1 MAHLITSHKGADHVE
16 SKHAAHWNAGTIGN
30 GCYVL
35 PIGSKLACTMTDSN
49 TLRVLFGVGSVCG
62 YDWEIEG
69 DYEEVDIDNGVPG
82 YNRIDLLVAR
92 VETAPA
98 EKVELKVYKGEET
111 TGTPVQPG
119 YVQGDLN
126 DGDTVCEMPI
136 CTVHVTGINP
146 QAPVMLAE
154 ESIDIM
160 TLLEELRD
168 YKSQMQTAEGI
179 NAGGIAS
186 AKLADGAVTSAK
198 IADGGVGTAD
208 LAAKAVTD
216 AKLSDAVAYKVN
228 GGGILWSGSW
238 YVSNEQTV
246 ALSRAVS
253 EQRTGIVLVFSAWSD
268 SGANNAYF
276 ASFFVPKQAVA
287 AHPGCGWTF
296 DLSPVDKAGMSKY
309 LYISDKSIKGVASNI
324 GSATSPAGL
333 KAQNHLYVLRYV
345 IGV

>member
-1 MAHLITSHKGADHVE
+1 MPHFVTSRQNEDHVTSANAAHLT
-16 SKHAAHWNAGTIGN
+16 AGLLGN

-35 PIGSKLACTMTDSN
+35 PVGQKLACTMTDSN
-49 TLRVLFGVGSVCG
+49 TLRVLFGVASVCG
-62 YDWEIEG
+62 RQWEIEG
-69 DYEEVDIDNGVPG
+69 DYEEVNIENGVPG
-82 YNRIDLLVAR
+82 YNRTDLLVCR
-92 VETAPA
+92 IETAPQ
-98 EKVELKVYKGEET
+98 ETIELKVYKGEET
-111 TGTPVQPG
+111 TGTPVVPG
-119 YVQGDLN
+119 HVEGDLN

-136 CTVHVTGINP
+136 CSVRVNGINP
-146 QAPVMLAE
+146 QAPVMLVE

-160 TLLEELRD
+160 ALLQELRD

-268 SGANNAYF
+268 SGENNAYF

-287 AHPGCGWTF
+287 SHPGCGWTF

-309 LYISDKSIKGVASNI
+309 LYISDKSIKGVASNT

>member
-1 MAHLITSHKGADHVE
+1 MPHFVTSRQNEDHVTSANAAHLT
-16 SKHAAHWNAGTIGN
+16 AGLLGN

-35 PIGSKLACTMTDSN
+35 PVGQKLACTMTDSN
-49 TLRVLFGVGSVCG
+49 TLRVLFGVASVCG
-62 YDWEIEG
+62 RQWEIEG
-69 DYEEVDIDNGVPG
+69 DYEEVNIENGVPG
-82 YNRIDLLVAR
+82 YNRTDLLVCR
-92 VETAPA
+92 IETAPQ
-98 EKVELKVYKGEET
+98 ETIELKVYKGEET
-111 TGTPVQPG
+111 TGTPVVPG
-119 YVQGDLN
+119 HVEGDLN

-136 CTVHVTGINP
+136 CSVRVNGINP
-146 QAPVMLAE
+146 QAPEMLAK

-160 TLLEELRD
+160 ALLQELRD

-268 SGANNAYF
+268 SGENNAYF

-287 AHPGCGWTF
+287 SHPGCGWTF

-309 LYISDKSIKGVASNI
+309 LYISDKSIKGVASNT